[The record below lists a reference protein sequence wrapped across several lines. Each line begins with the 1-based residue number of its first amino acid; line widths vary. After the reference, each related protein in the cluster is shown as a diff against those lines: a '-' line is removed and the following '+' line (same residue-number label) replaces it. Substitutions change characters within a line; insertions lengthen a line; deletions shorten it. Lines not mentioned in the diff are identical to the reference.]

1 MLIPSSNAHY
11 PTLSDQVFVVQP
23 NQFEFVTF
31 QTCESVFV
39 NAATIPLEFCLFD
52 LVRFILHVNLH
63 AVSTSKYYTLCR
75 EIALLPPTSTVLN
88 SLGVDKVAASELM
101 NFGLPSNSSNYVLI
115 RSLCLSFVS
124 YCSTDIYLLGAQSL
138 SPKDL
143 RRWDE
148 NWWNLVSKGDIYYA
162 TACIL
167 FDTLFWD
174 PIREWCLKVSLSC
187 MRSICISSISVGIYT
202 IISPH
207 NLAWYS
213 VPCKHLNPRLGSV
226 QAKITIRALGYQE
239 NWLFW
244 GFQAPSSA

>member
-148 NWWNLVSKGDIYYA
+148 NWWNLVSKGDITMLRLVCCLIRCFGTRSESGVWRSVCLVWGRYVLAVSQWEY
-162 TACIL
+162 IL
-167 FDTLFWD
+167 LYLLIILHD
-174 PIREWCLKVSLSC
+174 IRFLVN
-187 MRSICISSISVGIYT
+187 I
-202 IISPH
+202 
-207 NLAWYS
+207 
-213 VPCKHLNPRLGSV
+213 
-226 QAKITIRALGYQE
+226 
-239 NWLFW
+239 
-244 GFQAPSSA
+244 